1 VRKRSPL
8 TAQGWANA
16 RTWAAK
22 AQASAVKVRRR
33 STYEQ
38 RLGFWLF
45 HAVPKIPPPEL
56 EHPFAKAARGRNW
69 RLDFAWPDYRVGVE
83 VDGGARLVR
92 WQTNPR
98 TGKPQPVA
106 VGRHGQ
112 ASDYE
117 KMNVAAEL
125 GWRILRFNPEMLRH
139 PEVAVAT
146 IGRTLTAAG
155 WAGNTIAPAPQ
166 APEPSPR

>member
-1 VRKRSPL
+1 MPRTADERRCGSVKKRRSPYEARL
-8 TAQGWANA
+8 DLWLGGTALP
-16 RTWAAK
+16 R
-22 AQASAVKVRRR
+22 
-33 STYEQ
+33 
-38 RLGFWLF
+38 
-45 HAVPKIPPPEL
+45 PEL
-56 EHPFAKAARGRNW
+56 EHTFAKVARGRNW

-98 TGKPQPVA
+98 TGRSQPVA

-125 GWRILRFNPEMLRH
+125 GWRLLRFNPEMMRRPDFVL
-139 PEVAVAT
+139 AT
-146 IGRTLTAAG
+146 IERTLRAAG
-155 WAGNTIAPAPQ
+155 WVGSRASASEQP
-166 APEPSPR
+166 PRR